1 MRGRWKDLS
10 NVFRQ
15 DPFRVTNL
23 PTIIKITGDRVSLGY
38 SLRFVILKTNERIQK
53 WARLVEADVNDQKKL
68 VAFVGA

>member
-1 MRGRWKDLS
+1 VRGRWKDLS